1 MLYKHTTIPRVWKPT
16 RVSFNT
22 RPLDTSNEFL
32 RSIRRIV
39 STAHLPPLK
48 FTRLFRIFGI
58 LQLCVYKATLYKNTY
73 IFNVFARGHIGGCKL
88 RYLSSECRFDGE
100 AFLTR
105 HRRHPSSSI
114 ALFLYWI
121 YRNSKIFILRLR
133 FEIMQAYVRVGRLQ
147 HTHARSAGPGSNV
160 KVVSVEMCRQ
170 KSTIRRVIHITS
182 FLLSEPFIT
191 EPLEIW
197 VGPHARFAR
206 IDARPALSSRRLN
219 FLRVQ
224 RAFFI
229 RLIYSYFNLFI
240 RICLI
245 WSFQLRTAYLVNVFG
260 WITIPNSALN

>member
-1 MLYKHTTIPRVWKPT
+1 MPFWR
-16 RVSFNT
+16 
-22 RPLDTSNEFL
+22 
-32 RSIRRIV
+32 RSLFDAIV
-39 STAHLPPLK
+39 
-48 FTRLFRIFGI
+48 
-58 LQLCVYKATLYKNTY
+58 
-73 IFNVFARGHIGGCKL
+73 
-88 RYLSSECRFDGE
+88 
-100 AFLTR
+100 
-105 HRRHPSSSI
+105 

-121 YRNSKIFILRLR
+121 YRNSKIFILRRRNYASLR
-133 FEIMQAYVRVGRLQ
+133 PEVA
-147 HTHARSAGPGSNV
+147 HTHARPPGPGSNV

-224 RAFFI
+224 RAFLFE
-229 RLIYSYFNLFI
+229 LIYSYFNLYG

-245 WSFQLRTAYLVNVFG
+245 WSFQLRSAYLVNVFG